1 MIENLPTYISL
12 IFEMTTVATLLLFI
26 WTVRNSNS
34 ELTQKKATPIFI
46 GLTIWLI
53 IQAVLTLNNI
63 YNSDTTTFPPKIML
77 FGILPAFLTIP
88 LLFFTKNGKQF
99 IDSLP
104 LKNLTYQNI
113 VRIPVEIILFW
124 LFLNKA
130 IPELMTF
137 EGRNFDIIAGITA
150 PLIAYFGLTKN
161 RLNRQTILIW
171 NFTCLGLLINIVV
184 NALFSAPS
192 PIQKFAFDQP
202 NIAILNFP
210 FSWLPT
216 VIVPIV
222 LLGHLA
228 SIRQLLKHKN
238 ELTLN

>member
-1 MIENLPTYISL
+1 MIDNLPTYIL
-12 IFEMTTVATLLLFI
+12 LTFGLTTIATLLLFI
-26 WTVRNSNS
+26 WTIRNSNS
-34 ELTQKKATPIFI
+34 ELTRKKATPIFI
-46 GLTIWLI
+46 GLTIWLT
-53 IQAVLTLNNI
+53 IQAVLTLKNI
-63 YNSDTTTFPPKIML
+63 YKSDTNIFPPKIIL
-77 FGILPAFLTIP
+77 TGILPTVLIII
-88 LLFFTKNGKQF
+88 LLFATSKGRQF

-104 LKNLTYQNI
+104 LKNLTYLNI

-137 EGRNFDIIAGITA
+137 EGRNFDILAGISA
-150 PLIAYFGLTKN
+150 PIIAYFGLTKTK
-161 RLNRQTILIW
+161 LSKKIILLW
-171 NFTCLGLLINIVV
+171 NFICLGLLANIVV

-216 VIVPIV
+216 FIVPIV
-222 LLGHLA
+222 LFGHLT
-228 SIRQLLKHKN
+228 SIRQLLK
-238 ELTLN
+238 